1 MKGDCFCSESADN
14 TEPGC
19 PYIQNR
25 HHEGSHSVSE
35 VSADISKT
43 FRSGCYQSR
52 NGDSDRDP
60 SLVRGGFLRID
71 RAGFSQGL
79 RVLFHGLLQDLPHW
93 QMEHWMLCIPQYFV
107 QAVNLGREPAQ
118 AHPEKPGLY

>member
-79 RVLFHGLLQDLPHW
+79 RVLFHGLLQDRKSTRLNSSHVA
-93 QMEHWMLCIPQYFV
+93 ISY
-107 QAVNLGREPAQ
+107 AVFCL
-118 AHPEKPGLY
+118 KKKT